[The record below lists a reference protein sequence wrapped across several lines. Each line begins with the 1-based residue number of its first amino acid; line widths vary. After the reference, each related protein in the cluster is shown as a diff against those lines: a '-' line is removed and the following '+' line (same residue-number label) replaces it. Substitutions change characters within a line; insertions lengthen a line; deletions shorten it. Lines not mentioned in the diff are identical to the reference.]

1 MYESFYGLREKP
13 FSLLP
18 DPAYLYLSRQHAMAL
33 SLIEYSLENQAGF
46 CVVTGKAG
54 TGKTT
59 LLRRLLNRVGG
70 DVAVGLITNTHHSFG
85 ELLRWILHA
94 FMLPDAG
101 KSRPEQHQIFT
112 DYLIRQYAKNR
123 RTILIIDEAQNLSP
137 DALEELRMLSNIN
150 SGKDTLLQVLLAGQ
164 PALREIL
171 RRPALKQFAQRI
183 AVDYHLEALGRE
195 QTQFYIR
202 HRIVMAGGES
212 ELFTVDA
219 CEEVFE
225 RSGGI
230 PRLINLLC
238 DYALVYAFADHAA
251 VVTGELVE
259 QVIRDREA
267 HGALP
272 IFSRAAVS
280 SGRQDSPTNSAQPP
294 CSARQAD
301 TMAMQP
307 NAGAD
312 GSRTAIEGGGVR
324 APITVNPAADVE
336 ISRSGYPPLSP
347 RGGAT
352 PGKVSNAV
360 EGEKTRRNPATSG
373 GSPGKRGKQP
383 DRSAHHV
390 TTPQAGLSVSSP
402 DASGKMRREKLA
414 RARTPQPDT
423 KARAGFAARQPEAHH
438 LPWGKRY
445 VSIAAVVGLLS
456 SAAFVWHVFSPQ
468 SGQAMMA
475 AIEGLV
481 IPITVATP
489 TNKSGTHVMAPD
501 NPSSAQEAKT
511 ESAIAVDTRRNDENK

>member
-1 MYESFYGLREKP
+1 MYESFYGLKEKP

-18 DPAYLYLSRQHAMAL
+18 DPAYLYLSRQHGMAL
-33 SLIEYSLENQAGF
+33 SLLEYGLENQAGF

-59 LLRRLLNRVGG
+59 LLRRLLNRVGD
-70 DVAVGLITNTHHSFG
+70 DVTVGLITNTHHSFG
-85 ELLRWILHA
+85 ELMRWILHA
-94 FMLPDAG
+94 FILPDAG
-101 KSRPEQHQIFT
+101 KSRPERHQVFT

-123 RTILIIDEAQNLSP
+123 RTMLIIDEAQNLSP
-137 DALEELRMLSNIN
+137 DSLEELRMLSNIN
-150 SGKDTLLQVLLAGQ
+150 SGKDMLLQVLLAGQ

-171 RRPALKQFAQRI
+171 RRPELKQFAQRI

-259 QVIRDREA
+259 QVIHEREA

-272 IFSRAAVS
+272 IFSHAAKS
-280 SGRQDSPTNSAQPP
+280 SGRQGSAAISAQPSR
-294 CSARQAD
+294 SAKKAD
-301 TMAMQP
+301 NAVKQP
-307 NAGAD
+307 NAGAVD
-312 GSRTAIEGGGVR
+312 SRTGTEVGGVR
-324 APITVNPAADVE
+324 ASITVIPAADIA
-336 ISRSGYPPLSP
+336 ISRSGNTPLSS
-347 RGGAT
+347 RDDAT
-352 PGKVSNAV
+352 PGKISNAI
-360 EGEKTRRNPATSG
+360 EGEKTLQNPATSG
-373 GSPGKRGKQP
+373 GSSGKRGKQP
-383 DRSAHHV
+383 DTSAHQA
-390 TTPQAGLSVSSP
+390 TTPQAGQSSTSP
-402 DASGKMRREKLA
+402 DASRKARRPKYA
-414 RARTPQPDT
+414 RARMPQSDA
-423 KARAGFAARQPEAHH
+423 KARSGFAARQPGARQP
-438 LPWGKRY
+438 PWVKRY
-445 VSIAAVVGLLS
+445 VSIVAVAGLLS

-475 AIEGLV
+475 AIEGLM
-481 IPITVATP
+481 IPVTVATP
-489 TNKSGTHVMAPD
+489 TNESGSHAVALG
-501 NPSSAQEAKT
+501 NPSAAQDANAA
-511 ESAIAVDTRRNDENK
+511 SAITDKTRRNDENE

>member
-225 RSGGI
+225 HSGGI

-360 EGEKTRRNPATSG
+360 EGEKTHRDPASSG
-373 GSPGKRGKQP
+373 GSPGKRGS
-383 DRSAHHV
+383 DARRSANHAV
-390 TTPQAGLSVSSP
+390 NPQAGPISP
-402 DASGKMRREKLA
+402 SPAASGKARRAKGTRTHA
-414 RARTPQPDT
+414 RKAGA
-423 KARAGFAARQPEAHH
+423 KARAGLAARQQVVSRLHWA
-438 LPWGKRY
+438 KRY
-445 VSIAAVVGLLS
+445 VSIAAAIGLLS
-456 SAAFVWHVFSPQ
+456 SATFVWAVFSPQ
-468 SGQAMMA
+468 SSQAMMA
-475 AIEGLV
+475 AIEGLL
-481 IPITVATP
+481 IPATVATP
-489 TNKSGTHVMAPD
+489 RNESGSPAVALGNT
-501 NPSSAQEAKT
+501 SSAQNVNA
-511 ESAIAVDTRRNDENK
+511 ESAITGVTRRKGENE